1 MIGNL
6 TIDKSSSN
14 LSYFLKSIKIIAD
27 NGGSIYR
34 PDFVSLMADFMGTYA
49 AKDGKENRTPYNKL
63 KLVQYFG
70 FAIISVHEGA
80 SLLSLT
86 PRGTILST
94 FIAED
99 NSEEDPE
106 LKYYIEEHNIP
117 IVRQLFIDSILYDS
131 FGQRNCGAERS
142 ETDIEPVKV
151 IVRLLYEKGLSTS
164 NEIFYAIYSLNG
176 GKEGSIK
183 DCIEWDQILRNI
195 DKNRE
200 DGKDYEKIFESW
212 GLTNFVRDP
221 KILNILSNSCVD
233 VIRNYNGEYNLSPE
247 IDDQYFDVLKRI
259 NIYHTPLCELIISE
273 NNVIEV
279 REWVL
284 NTIVNKFVGDSSL
297 MLFNLNND
305 VNLISELEN
314 FVLKAIS
321 TPKKNYHLVLE
332 SDTEDNIWD
341 KFDIY
346 KPLLVRIE
354 DLYNDKN
361 GWSLNKVSGKI
372 INTFPSNL
380 NIVVLI
386 GKY

>member
-1 MIGNL
+1 M
-6 TIDKSSSN
+6 
-14 LSYFLKSIKIIAD
+14 
-27 NGGSIYR
+27 
-34 PDFVSLMADFMGTYA
+34 
-49 AKDGKENRTPYNKL
+49 
-63 KLVQYFG
+63 
-70 FAIISVHEGA
+70 
-80 SLLSLT
+80 
-86 PRGTILST
+86 
-94 FIAED
+94 
-99 NSEEDPE
+99 
-106 LKYYIEEHNIP
+106 
-117 IVRQLFIDSILYDS
+117 
-131 FGQRNCGAERS
+131 
-142 ETDIEPVKV
+142 
-151 IVRLLYEKGLSTS
+151 STS

-247 IDDQYFDVLKRI
+247 IDDQYFDVIKRI

-332 SDTEDNIWD
+332 SDSEDNIWD

-354 DLYNDKN
+354 DLHNDKN